1 MCLKSNCCTGK
12 LKAKPGADFTLQVLL
27 FHLIVSNV
35 HSKQRSLGER
45 YIGMIVDDCEEG
57 NIHRMN
63 PYWKP
68 VLPGENQLSSAP
80 KRKGRNMETVI
91 LIILI
96 GLAGGVAVGLQSPM
110 ASLLTQR
117 LGIFES
123 VFIVHIG
130 GAIIALIPL
139 LVYGGGRLSQWRSVP
154 WYTLGAG
161 VFGLI
166 VIAAI
171 SFTIPRVG
179 VAAAITTVVAG
190 QIMASAMI
198 DHYGLLGSMVR
209 PMDLSRA
216 VGLAVVLFG
225 VWLTVK

>member
-1 MCLKSNCCTGK
+1 
-12 LKAKPGADFTLQVLL
+12 
-27 FHLIVSNV
+27 
-35 HSKQRSLGER
+35 
-45 YIGMIVDDCEEG
+45 
-57 NIHRMN
+57 
-63 PYWKP
+63 
-68 VLPGENQLSSAP
+68 
-80 KRKGRNMETVI
+80 METVI